1 MLLMS
6 AHTLFFV
13 ERVLLADAQIQLLTE
28 NVQLGVDSVFMVQ
41 ERVLWILEN
50 VQLVKKCVQVL
61 TDNVQLA
68 LE

>member
-1 MLLMS
+1 M
-6 AHTLFFV
+6 

-28 NVQLGVDSVFMVQ
+28 NVQLGVDSMFMVQ

-61 TDNVQLA
+61 SAQMLLFAVQNALA
-68 LE
+68 GEF